1 MSHVG
6 TRPNYYEKWGN
17 AEDREEYVLPVL
29 KWRTTEVR

>member
-17 AEDREEYVLPVL
+17 AEDREEYVLLVQD
-29 KWRTTEVR
+29 WRATEGC